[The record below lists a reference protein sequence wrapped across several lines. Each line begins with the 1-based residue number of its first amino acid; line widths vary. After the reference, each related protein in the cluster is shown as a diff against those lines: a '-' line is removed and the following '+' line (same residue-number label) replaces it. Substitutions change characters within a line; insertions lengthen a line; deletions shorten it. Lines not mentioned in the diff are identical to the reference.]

1 MYSLK
6 GNQRESWLKLTPRR
20 HNRNKNMLIGEN
32 NKNKKKL
39 NSQVISAIRTMIIIP
54 EKEQVLQ
61 VMGQFI

>member
-1 MYSLK
+1 
-6 GNQRESWLKLTPRR
+6 
-20 HNRNKNMLIGEN
+20 MLIGEN